1 MHVSSLALV
10 HCVSRGRAAARTS
23 MKTVAAIT
31 ADAHLLEEEDT
42 TLLRRP
48 GATAR
53 PKATQ
58 VYKANMAFDVDDCE
72 RLRKT

>member
-1 MHVSSLALV
+1 
-10 HCVSRGRAAARTS
+10 

-58 VYKANMAFDVDDCE
+58 EYKANMAVDVDDCE
-72 RLRKT
+72 RLKKLETF

>member
-1 MHVSSLALV
+1 
-10 HCVSRGRAAARTS
+10 

-58 VYKANMAFDVDDCE
+58 VYEANMAFDVDDCE
-72 RLRKT
+72 RLFKT